1 MYTKKWYM
9 VSMLPK
15 PARSTYDLNSDVVV
29 DCGVGGKD
37 EVRSQ
42 SCCLGLHMQQLQ
54 AAASLPWI

>member
-1 MYTKKWYM
+1 M

>member
-37 EVRSQ
+37 EVEARVVVWVFICNNF
-42 SCCLGLHMQQLQ
+42 SC
-54 AAASLPWI
+54 S